1 MTIDEGTFAGTQ
13 PGLAAALRAR
23 FAPPAALHESR
34 VPRMAARSMAV
45 VIVLLVG
52 VVAWLMLR
60 PPSQP
65 PIETLLP
72 RANASGGLGQRGASG
87 ASGGIANAVDPGVTT
102 APADRLVV
110 HVVGAVVSP
119 GVVRIPVGSRV
130 LDAVAAAGGL
140 TLVADA
146 NRVNLAAKVVD
157 GQHLVIPGIGE
168 VVPALADDATSVTSA
183 GTGHPDP
190 SSPVNLNDATSAQ
203 LDALPGVG
211 PVMAA
216 AIIAY
221 RTQHGPFRNV
231 NALTNV
237 RGVGQ
242 SMLEQLRPLVRI

>member
-1 MTIDEGTFAGTQ
+1 
-13 PGLAAALRAR
+13 
-23 FAPPAALHESR
+23 
-34 VPRMAARSMAV
+34 MAV
-45 VIVLLVG
+45 VIVVLVG
-52 VVAWLMLR
+52 VVAWLALR
-60 PPSQP
+60 PPSHP

-72 RANASGGLGQRGASG
+72 RANASGGLGQRGATG
-87 ASGGIANAVDPGVTT
+87 ASGGVANAVDAGVTT
-102 APADRLVV
+102 SAADRFVV

-119 GVVRIPVGSRV
+119 GVVHLAAGSRV

-140 TLVADA
+140 TLVADT
-146 NRVNLAAKVVD
+146 NRVNLAAKVLD
-157 GQHLVIPGIGE
+157 GQHLVIPRIGE
-168 VVPALADDATSVTSA
+168 VVPALADDAISVTGA

-211 PVMAA
+211 PVTAA

-221 RTQHGPFRNV
+221 RTQHGPFHNV

-237 RGVGQ
+237 HGVGP